1 MDEVQRVI
9 AAQKFKATLKPRLDN
24 AVEEWHKSQ
33 PPSIAPPIIDL
44 DNLHIKAPWT
54 NDEGASS
61 SD

>member
-24 AVEEWHKSQ
+24 AVEEWQKSQ

-54 NDEGASS
+54 NDEGSSS